1 VQKSGSDGFTSGVA
15 RRIYTV
21 VSLSTNQKQNIVY
34 KNGPVLGHET
44 LAK

>member
-1 VQKSGSDGFTSGVA
+1 MDLPLALREGYALWSVYPPI
-15 RRIYTV
+15 RE
-21 VSLSTNQKQNIVY
+21 QNIVY